1 MKYFLTTFLFF
12 SNCIALEF
20 GPTEAYPTPFNLDGE
35 NFKIKDIKEEYVR
48 GCIKFRFVNNSKNKI
63 KGTLIVYAYDQDND
77 PLNQSEF
84 KVNVESKKSQ
94 FFKGCIV
101 KMIDDI
107 VKYSFEL
114 KKPFLSW

>member
-77 PLNQSEF
+77 PLVQEKF
-84 KVNVESKKSQ
+84 KLNVDSKKSQ
-94 FFKGCIV
+94 FFDKCLGISGNGPA
-101 KMIDDI
+101 
-107 VKYSFEL
+107 KYSFEL

>member
-1 MKYFLTTFLFF
+1 L
-12 SNCIALEF
+12 AAEF
-20 GPTEAYPTPFNLDGE
+20 GPTKAYTPPLTLEGKNY
-35 NFKIKDIKEEYVR
+35 KIKDIEESYYKR
-48 GCIKFRFVNNSKNKI
+48 GCIEFRFVNNSEKKI